1 MHTRDRRS
9 RLLTTSLAA
18 AVACSLPSV
27 DAAGD
32 GGRRALCAA
41 AAAEHA
47 APPYVA
53 VLSAFP
59 AELAPLVAAAEIER
73 TVEVDA
79 RQYYV
84 GRMGGVSVV
93 LGLTGIGIVNATS
106 RARSVLASFPLAGLV
121 MSGVAGSRYRIGDV
135 ILAAE
140 FAERDRKRAFRA
152 NPALLALAAR
162 AASALPAPLE
172 TCTPVPPTAPD
183 AQVVCLPYA
192 PAVIFAGRGVS
203 GDNFGGKDLPCARS
217 PTAPATHSATAAS
230 PRSSSTTTGSPRGTR
245 PTSRA
250 PPSRSWAGSRATD
263 RRAAPAACSPGA
275 AGGAPPSAFRATHRP
290 RRSARGCA
298 GSASGGP
305 PGSSCRRRPAP
316 HPDRRIRASRPRRNG
331 RSSAGSCPADAPA
344 ASAGS
349 PARSARAGAG
359 WCRPRTT
366 PRLWRARA
374 SPCRAAGCRRRL
386 SCTRARCR
394 CGPPRARWRGRWSK
408 GSPPRAR
415 P

>member
-203 GDNFGGKDLPCARS
+203 GDNFGGKDLPCAPGGDEVFGCELPP
-217 PTAPATHSATAAS
+217 PTAAAATVEAVEPTEEVVDMETAAVAREAARRHVPFLGVRAVS
-230 PRSSSTTTGSPRGTR
+230 DGAGDPLGDRGFPAQFFDYYRLAARNAADVT
-245 PTSRA
+245 
-250 PPSRSWAGSRATD
+250 RATVTELGRLARD
-263 RRAAPAACSPGA
+263 GSARRTCRLLARRRWRRAAE
-275 AGGAPPSAFRATHRP
+275 
-290 RRSARGCA
+290 
-298 GSASGGP
+298 
-305 PGSSCRRRPAP
+305 
-316 HPDRRIRASRPRRNG
+316 RIQS
-331 RSSAGSCPADAPA
+331 DA
-344 ASAGS
+344 
-349 PARSARAGAG
+349 
-359 WCRPRTT
+359 
-366 PRLWRARA
+366 
-374 SPCRAAGCRRRL
+374 
-386 SCTRARCR
+386 
-394 CGPPRARWRGRWSK
+394 
-408 GSPPRAR
+408 
-415 P
+415 